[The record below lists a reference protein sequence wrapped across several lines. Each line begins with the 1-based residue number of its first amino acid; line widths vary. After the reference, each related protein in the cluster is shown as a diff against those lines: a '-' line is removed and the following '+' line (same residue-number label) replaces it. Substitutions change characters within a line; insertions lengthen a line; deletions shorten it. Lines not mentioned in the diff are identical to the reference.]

1 LYAFCVLLSKL
12 FLKDIMSKTKT
23 LSVRVP
29 IDVAELVANTCKQRG
44 INRNQLL
51 TECIASQGVV
61 GVNSFAKGGVAEPMD
76 DMLTDILIG
85 LGSITTGT
93 VVYHLLNNNL
103 PKTWDKETR
112 GAVAMVSAIASSFA
126 LAYGLNKATSR

>member
-1 LYAFCVLLSKL
+1 MAVN
-12 FLKDIMSKTKT
+12 TKT

-29 IDVAELVANTCKQRG
+29 IDVAKLVETTCKQRG
-44 INRNQLL
+44 ITRNQLL

-61 GVNSFAKGGVAEPMD
+61 GVNNFAKGGVAEPMNNV
-76 DMLTDILIG
+76 LSDILIG
-85 LGSITTGT
+85 IGGVATGT

-112 GAVAMVSAIASSFA
+112 EMVSMISAIGSAFAMV
-126 LAYGLNKATSR
+126 YGLDKATRK

>member
-1 LYAFCVLLSKL
+1 
-12 FLKDIMSKTKT
+12 MSINTTT

-29 IDVAELVANTCKQRG
+29 LDVAEMVANTCKQRG

-61 GVNSFAKGGVAEPMD
+61 GVNNFSKGGVAEPMD
-76 DMLTDILIG
+76 DTLSQLLIG
-85 LGSITTGT
+85 VGGLATGT

-103 PKTWDKETR
+103 PKSWDNDTR
-112 GAVAMVSAIASSFA
+112 EMVSFISAIGSAFA
-126 LAYGLNKATSR
+126 MAYGLDKITRK

>member
-1 LYAFCVLLSKL
+1 MA
-12 FLKDIMSKTKT
+12 IKTTT

-29 IDVAELVANTCKQRG
+29 IDVATMVANTCKQRG

-61 GVNSFAKGGVAEPMD
+61 GVNNYSNGGVAEPMND
-76 DMLTDILIG
+76 VLTDILIG
-85 LGSITTGT
+85 IGGVATGT

-103 PKTWDKETR
+103 PKTWDKDTR
-112 GAVAMVSAIASSFA
+112 EMVSMISAIGSAFA
-126 LAYGLNKATSR
+126 MAYGLDKATRK